1 MERTDK
7 NRNWNNEWNHDE
19 AGSSEPGGADSDRVF
34 SEFQRAVE
42 NRLEKAILERIE
54 SFRKDLLKIKKSRK

>member
-7 NRNWNNEWNHDE
+7 NSDWNHDWKPNE
-19 AGSSEPGGADSDRVF
+19 TGRREPDGADSDRVF

-42 NRLEKAILERIE
+42 NRLENAILERIE
-54 SFRKDLLKIKKSRK
+54 AFRKELLKIKKSRK